1 MALELT
7 KDTKR
12 GLLHGSGLHRHSGRR
27 KTENEEALGQ
37 SSFSTW
43 PIGHRHDKGPYR
55 SSKRKGPSK
64 ETTKCLVA
72 PGGEP
77 GEEEALRG

>member
-1 MALELT
+1 MKKLWV
-7 KDTKR
+7 KV
-12 GLLHGSGLHRHSGRR
+12 HSLPGPSA
-27 KTENEEALGQ
+27 TV
-37 SSFSTW
+37 TT
-43 PIGHRHDKGPYR
+43 KGPYR